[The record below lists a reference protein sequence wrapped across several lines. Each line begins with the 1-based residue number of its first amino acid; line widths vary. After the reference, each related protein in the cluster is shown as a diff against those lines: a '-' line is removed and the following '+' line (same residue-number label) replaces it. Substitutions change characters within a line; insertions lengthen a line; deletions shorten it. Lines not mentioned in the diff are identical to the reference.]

1 MERGYFLPFLISF
14 PVHIHIE
21 TCVWQDADRHGHR
34 GGKANA
40 RQAHIR
46 PNAHEIRHMTSTNTN
61 RVQKGRPCWGGPG
74 ANHWETV

>member
-34 GGKANA
+34 AAKPMLV
-40 RQAHIR
+40 RL
-46 PNAHEIRHMTSTNTN
+46 TF
-61 RVQKGRPCWGGPG
+61 GRMLMRY
-74 ANHWETV
+74 AT